1 MSRSEFSNSK
11 LFALGLSGFIGLV
24 SLVQA
29 VEVDK
34 PVPNCALSAFD
45 TRSALPLERYRGK
58 VLFVDFWA
66 SWCGPC
72 VKSFPYFNQLQREFG
87 DDLAVVAV
95 NLDENP
101 ADAEQFLQQV
111 PAQFQIAYDAGQQ
124 CARQFDVKA
133 MPSSYLIDRQG
144 KVRYVRLGYRSGENE
159 EIGGLLKTL
168 MAEK

>member
-1 MSRSEFSNSK
+1 MKVSAFPGK
-11 LFALGLSGFIGLV
+11 MLSIAVVFGMIWV
-24 SLVQA
+24 STDSSA
-29 VEVDK
+29 IEVDK
-34 PVPNCALSAFD
+34 PVPNCALAAFD
-45 TRSALPLERYRGK
+45 TRSSLPLERYRGK

-95 NLDENP
+95 NLDENA

-111 PAQFQIAYDAGQQ
+111 PAQFQIAYDAEQQ

-168 MAEK
+168 IAEH